1 MENNTIITLYINN
14 FMVEDFIDNSKV
26 KAIIKSIQALDKIY
40 SDVID
45 EYGNQYVDIVMEGGG
60 MLGIGLVGYIYGLEK
75 AGIRFCSIGG
85 NSAGS
90 IAALL
95 LAAIA
100 TPENEKTTELIEIM
114 CQLDFVKFLDDANDD
129 GEDAKEFVLSLSNS
143 KENLLNKIKA
153 TRNFIY
159 VIDSLWK
166 HKGIVKG
173 ETFHNQI
180 IKILK
185 EKEITNTNSLLTKM
199 NDFPTLNY
207 PNKNTN
213 PLVAELGIVATE
225 LKTSTKFIFPKNKD
239 LIYGI
244 DSNPNPAD
252 FVRASTSVPF
262 LFKPFSI
269 QPPLPYSKEFKKEWK
284 EQVKFNGVLPEE
296 FLFVDGGV
304 MSNFPIDIFHT
315 KNKTPRM
322 PTFGVKLGYDR
333 EDVSKASNAFG
344 LLSATLNAAMNVRD
358 FEFVYNNPDFEKIIG
373 YIDVQG
379 FNWLDFN
386 MDLNSKIKL
395 FSKGVEAAH
404 KFLSSFNWEE
414 YKELR
419 GKIAGLKIH
428 K

>member
-1 MENNTIITLYINN
+1 MENSTIITLYINI

-45 EYGNQYVDIVMEGGG
+45 ENGNQYVDIVMEGGG

-100 TPENEKTTELIEIM
+100 TPKNEKATELIEIM

-129 GEDAKEFVLSLSNS
+129 GEDAKDFVLSLSS
-143 KENLLNKIKA
+143 LKESPLNTFKA
-153 TRNFIY
+153 IRNFTY

-173 ETFHNQI
+173 ETFHNKI
-180 IKILK
+180 IAILK
-185 EKEITNTNSLLTKM
+185 KYNITNIKGLLEKM
-199 NDFPTLNY
+199 NKFPEPLYLNG
-207 PNKNTN
+207 N
-213 PLVAELGIVATE
+213 PTTVNAELGIVATE

-262 LFKPFSI
+262 LFKPFAI
-269 QPPLPYSKEFKKEWK
+269 QPPKPYSVEFKKEWK

-304 MSNFPIDIFHT
+304 MSNFPIDIFHI
-315 KNKTPRM
+315 KGKVPRM

-333 EDVSKASNAFG
+333 EDISKASNAFG
-344 LLSATLNAAMNVRD
+344 LLTATLNAAMNVRD

-379 FNWLDFN
+379 FNWLDFE
-386 MDLNSKIKL
+386 MSLDAKIDL

-404 KFLSSFNWEE
+404 KFLSSFNWAE

-419 GKIAGLKIH
+419 GKIAESQIH
-428 K
+428 